1 MARSGRKRKWAAM
14 KILCEPLLFRSFLH
28 DVANANVDD
37 DAMICLSVA
46 LESKKET
53 ADPTATH
60 TQARSIRLMCFAK
73 RVPLTHFRFH
83 VKTFVRIAKQQVR
96 VFR

>member
-1 MARSGRKRKWAAM
+1 MARSGAKTKVGSDGNSVRTSAV
-14 KILCEPLLFRSFLH
+14 S
-28 DVANANVDD
+28 ANANVDD

-53 ADPTATH
+53 ADPTTTNTH
-60 TQARSIRLMCFAK
+60 ASSIRLMCFAK
-73 RVPLTHFRFH
+73 RVPLTHCRFH